1 MRLAAGAARA
11 RAVAV
16 GRPRIAPSI
25 SFSSFLRPQRGKVFE
40 PSRSRRG
47 GSAARGLIASW
58 HRVFWRCRR
67 CALADVAAAGR
78 CLLASVGYSARA
90 NTHLTWGAAA
100 TAGRSSQRPWRA
112 RAAATRRACSPP
124 SSVAMCAWCGGTAR
138 SCATRTY
145 QRLGTSG
152 SSSRRSRCAAGSS
165 PPSPRSATSRW
176 CT

>member
-1 MRLAAGAARA
+1 
-11 RAVAV
+11 V

-40 PSRSRRG
+40 PSSRRWWLCRTR
-47 GSAARGLIASW
+47 AHRQLAS
-58 HRVFWRCRR
+58 RFFALPRR

-112 RAAATRRACSPP
+112 RAAATRRACSAP

>member
-16 GRPRIAPSI
+16 GRPRIASI
-25 SFSSFLRPQRGKVFE
+25 SFLFFFIRKGAKFSNPAHVG
-40 PSRSRRG
+40 G

-78 CLLASVGYSARA
+78 CLLASVDYSARA